1 MIRALAYSQ
10 RKTWRTGKLGG
21 LGRERE
27 SMELRDF
34 FKQYEKL
41 GLAFSGGTDSAYLL
55 YAALSAEVEVTAYYV
70 KTPFQPAFELAD
82 ARRLCEELNAK
93 LVVLE
98 LDILSDERICR
109 NPPERCYYCKKRM
122 MGAIMERAMAD
133 GCQAVMDG
141 TNASDDSGDRPGMRA
156 LKEQGVLSPLRDCG
170 IGKPEL
176 RERSRQAGLFTWDKP
191 AYACLA
197 TRIPTG
203 ADITG
208 SGLARI
214 ERAET
219 GLYRLG
225 FRDFRVRSPGA
236 VAKLQVRQEQLPL
249 VLEKREE
256 ILHLLGTDYKD
267 IVLDL
272 NTR

>member
-1 MIRALAYSQ
+1 
-10 RKTWRTGKLGG
+10 
-21 LGRERE
+21 
-27 SMELRDF
+27 MELRDF
-34 FKQYEKL
+34 LKQYDKL

-55 YAALSAEVEVTAYYV
+55 YEALSAGVDVTAYYV
-70 KTPFQPAFELAD
+70 KTLFQPVFELAD
-82 ARRLCEELNAK
+82 ARRLCDKLNAK

-98 LDILSDERICR
+98 LDILADERIR
-109 NPPERCYYCKKRM
+109 HNPPERCYYCKKRI
-122 MGAIMERAMAD
+122 MGTIMERAMAD

-170 IGKPEL
+170 ISKPEL

-197 TRIPTG
+197 TRIPAG
-203 ADITG
+203 ADITAA
-208 SGLARI
+208 GL
-214 ERAET
+214 ERVERSEA

-225 FRDFRVRSPGA
+225 FRDFRVRSLGSM
-236 VAKLQVRQEQLPL
+236 AKLQIRQEQLPL
-249 VLEKREE
+249 LLEKRGE
-256 ILHLLGTDYKD
+256 ILSLLEADYKD

>member
-1 MIRALAYSQ
+1 
-10 RKTWRTGKLGG
+10 
-21 LGRERE
+21 
-27 SMELRDF
+27 MELRDF
-34 FKQYEKL
+34 LKQYDKL

-55 YAALSAEVEVTAYYV
+55 YEALSAGVDVTAYYV
-70 KTPFQPAFELAD
+70 KTLFQPAFELAD
-82 ARRLCEELNAK
+82 ARRLCDELNAK

-98 LDILSDERICR
+98 LDILADERICR
-109 NPPERCYYCKKRM
+109 NPPERCYYCKKRI
-122 MGAIMERAMAD
+122 MGTIMERAMAD

-170 IGKPEL
+170 ISKPEL

-197 TRIPTG
+197 TRIPAG
-203 ADITG
+203 ADITAA
-208 SGLARI
+208 GL
-214 ERAET
+214 ERVERSEA

-225 FRDFRVRSPGA
+225 FRDFRVRSLGSM
-236 VAKLQVRQEQLPL
+236 AKLQIRQEQLPL
-249 VLEKREE
+249 LLEKRGE
-256 ILHLLGTDYKD
+256 ILSLLEADYKD